1 LAGRPQVLTP
11 ERWLAAAL
19 TRQSNAEIARLV
31 HAAWVRG
38 QHLQLLL
45 AQLPSDQRQAIE
57 LTFFGGLTYSEL
69 AEHLS

>member
-1 LAGRPQVLTP
+1 M
-11 ERWLAAAL
+11 
-19 TRQSNAEIARLV
+19 